1 MKTMKNL
8 KAQLS
13 TATTENL
20 NLVTPG
26 VNTDNKDLYLEIESD
41 GRGHSLRLPVS
52 VKDLSAEGVIL
63 EAVDLPP
70 KLQGESLLHQEGIIH
85 MVPDGFTKETQL
97 RSKVVWMRQGE
108 RGPSHYLLGLELGE
122 ADFRARRSLE
132 RLSARPKDI
141 SDLWTYWDQVQPKPA
156 SHNGR
161 LIFYVGAAALLGG
174 VALQVTLPD
183 SYNAPATILTFFG
196 IYMIAGKCLWNW
208 WRKRS
213 IPKEC

>member
-1 MKTMKNL
+1 MKIMKT
-8 KAQLS
+8 QLS
-13 TATTENL
+13 TATMENL
-20 NLVTPG
+20 NLGTPG
-26 VNTDNKDLYLEIESD
+26 VNPDLYLEIESQGGD
-41 GRGHSLRLPVS
+41 QSLRLPVS
-52 VKDLSAEGVIL
+52 VKDLSAEGLIL
-63 EAVDLPP
+63 EAIDLPP

-85 MVPDGFTKETQL
+85 MVPDGFTKETLL

-132 RLSARPKDI
+132 KLIARPKDI
-141 SDLWTYWDQVQPKPA
+141 SDLWTYWDQVQPIPA

-161 LIFYVGAAALLGG
+161 IIFYVGAAALLGG
-174 VALQVTLPD
+174 VALQVALPD
-183 SYNAPATILTFFG
+183 FYNAPATILIFFG
-196 IYMIAGKCLWNW
+196 IYTIAGKCLWNW